1 MRRDAERAFDAYLVA
16 AARLG
21 ERTALQRLAV
31 RWQPKLLGHAYRLSG
46 GDAELAADATQ
57 DAWVEIVRSIS
68 RLDDADAFPAWAL
81 RIVGRRCARVIRS
94 RQRRR
99 RARAGLAREPGP
111 TATRGAESRADT
123 EQNALQAAMAG
134 LSGAHRAVIGLF
146 YLEDMSIAEIAAA
159 LEVPP
164 GTVKTRL
171 LHARRKLRS
180 QLQGDDDETT
190 G

>member
-1 MRRDAERAFDAYLVA
+1 MRRDKERVFDAYLVS

-21 ERTALQRLAV
+21 DRTALQRLAV

-57 DAWVEIVRSIS
+57 DAWVEIVRSIG
-68 RLDDADAFPAWAL
+68 RLDEAEAFPAWAL

-99 RARAGLAREPGP
+99 RGSAALTREPW
-111 TATRGAESRADT
+111 ATSIQGAESRADT
-123 EQNALQAAMAG
+123 EQNALQTALARLPG
-134 LSGAHRAVIGLF
+134 PHRAVIGLF
-146 YLEDMSIAEIAAA
+146 YLEDMSIAAIAAA
-159 LEVPP
+159 LEVPA

-180 QLQGDDDETT
+180 QLQGDDDEAT